1 MAAAAAS
8 RAPAVVELYR
18 TAIAHVFM
26 AGTVL
31 VALALL
37 VLFFLPQQPPTVK
50 PETPMPAPE

>member
-37 VLFFLPQQPPTVK
+37 VLFFLPQQPVAGK
-50 PETPMPAPE
+50 PGAPMPAAD